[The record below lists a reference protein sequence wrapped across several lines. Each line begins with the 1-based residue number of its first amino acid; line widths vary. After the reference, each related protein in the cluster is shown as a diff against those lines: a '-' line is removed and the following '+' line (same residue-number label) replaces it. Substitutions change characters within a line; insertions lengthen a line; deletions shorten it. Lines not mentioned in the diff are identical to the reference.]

1 MALTELVQASTAEA
15 SGAQRVSRGFLKLY
29 ASVAV
34 SRDHNPHRTT
44 AVQRDFESAGSRS
57 PGTCC
62 RRVLQ
67 ETQSQ
72 GNRHYVRHRPRPT
85 LSPPATPYHS
95 VTCAFEET
103 EERPSYIEAM
113 MSVPDL
119 RNLEKETRQSD
130 RAQSKSVLLRGPPCV
145 VQ

>member
-15 SGAQRVSRGFLKLY
+15 SGAQRVSRSFPKLY
-29 ASVAV
+29 ALVAV
-34 SRDHNPHRTT
+34 SRHPSSHRTT

-72 GNRHYVRHRPRPT
+72 GKARVT
-85 LSPPATPYHS
+85 ATTS
-95 VTCAFEET
+95 VIA
-103 EERPSYIEAM
+103 
-113 MSVPDL
+113 L
-119 RNLEKETRQSD
+119 D
-130 RAQSKSVLLRGPPCV
+130 RVCRRRTTP
-145 VQ
+145 